1 MATVNPNL
9 VVQKLNITDDDLR
22 FKTPCSMCISGPSMS
37 GKSEFIVQ
45 LIQNKDKMFD
55 VDFEQIF
62 YCAPES
68 LILRHNPIFEKIKVT
83 FPLVQLV
90 CGLPDIAKLN
100 LNIDTRPK
108 LIIIDDLM
116 TEFLNSAAM
125 VHLMAVQGHHFNITT
140 IFTLQNFFAPS
151 KYGKTSPRN
160 ANYKVIFYNRTDLT
174 EVRNISLQICPN
186 QPRFLLDSFEFLK
199 KEFSSEPPY
208 IVIDGHTQ
216 SALKELFVRSQIFP
230 NDGGEIRPIFFFPK

>member
-68 LILRHNPIFEKIKVT
+68 LILRHNPIFEKIKVS
-83 FPLVQLV
+83 FPILHEAIRNTQLP
-90 CGLPDIAKLN
+90 GTLKGTLLRNSLPIYILY
-100 LNIDTRPK
+100 LEV
-108 LIIIDDLM
+108 DDYA
-116 TEFLNSAAM
+116 ES
-125 VHLMAVQGHHFNITT
+125 HF
-140 IFTLQNFFAPS
+140 S
-151 KYGKTSPRN
+151 R
-160 ANYKVIFYNRTDLT
+160 
-174 EVRNISLQICPN
+174 
-186 QPRFLLDSFEFLK
+186 
-199 KEFSSEPPY
+199 
-208 IVIDGHTQ
+208 
-216 SALKELFVRSQIFP
+216 
-230 NDGGEIRPIFFFPK
+230 IFF